1 MAQTLSPHNARVA
14 FARGL
19 LVRKGRDEAGAFAVE
34 GATLLNEALRSG
46 VKPQEIFV
54 TVAARA
60 AHPIVA
66 TLESAGVPVHTVDE
80 RTFAR
85 ISGVETPGGLLAVIP
100 LVPRTAAEVGAL
112 HGMLLV
118 LADISDPGNAG
129 TLMRSADAFGC
140 AGVIFGSGG
149 VDPYHPKVVRA
160 AMGATFRL
168 PVAGG
173 DAQTV
178 GAALRAG
185 ARPIV
190 GLAVE
195 GEPLRSIEWSRS
207 TVLIVGHER
216 RGLGPW
222 AALCDRLAAI
232 PMPGKAESLNAAVAG
247 SIALFEAARAGWPQ
261 GGETL

>member
-19 LVRKGRDEAGAFAVE
+19 LARTGRDKDGAFAVE
-34 GATLLNEALRSG
+34 GATLLDEALRSG
-46 VKPQEIFV
+46 ARPQELFV
-54 TVAARA
+54 TDAARA

-80 RTFAR
+80 RTFAK
-85 ISGVETPGGLLAVIP
+85 ISDVEAPSGLLTVVP
-100 LVPRTAAEVGAL
+100 LVSRTPAELATLDGL
-112 HGMLLV
+112 LLV

-129 TLMRSADAFGC
+129 TLMRSAEAFGC
-140 AGVIFGSGG
+140 AGVIFGADG

-168 PVAGG
+168 PVATG

-178 GAALRAG
+178 GAALKSIGRS
-185 ARPIV
+185 IV
-190 GLAVE
+190 GLAAE
-195 GEPLRSIEWSRS
+195 GDPLPPMEWSRA
-207 TVLIVGHER
+207 TVLVVGHER
-216 RGLGPW
+216 RGLGSW
-222 AALCDRLAAI
+222 GALCDRLAAI

-247 SIALFEAARAGWPQ
+247 SIALFEATRAGNAR
-261 GGETL
+261 GGKTL